1 MSEHRGERQRARS
14 AAHDRDERSREEP
27 TGRDER
33 SREEPTGRDERSR
46 EKPASAVPA
55 SVERARALAE
65 PAAFEQITDT
75 ALRKVL
81 RSYLVKGR
89 LPVLP
94 RGGVKRAMLLEYL
107 ATAFEPGVRYPETDV
122 NQTVAVWNADVAAL
136 RRYLV
141 DAGLMARENGLY
153 WRCGGWV

>member
-1 MSEHRGERQRARS
+1 M
-14 AAHDRDERSREEP
+14 
-27 TGRDER
+27 
-33 SREEPTGRDERSR
+33 
-46 EKPASAVPA
+46 SAVPL

-65 PAAFEQITDT
+65 PVSFDEIADP

-81 RSYLVKGR
+81 RAYLVNGR

-94 RGGVKRAMLLEYL
+94 RGAAKRELLLGYL
-107 ATAFEPGVRYPETDV
+107 ATAFEPGVRYRETEV
-122 NQTVAVWNADVAAL
+122 NQTVAIWNPDVAAL

-141 DAGLMARENGLY
+141 DAGLMTRENGLY

>member
-1 MSEHRGERQRARS
+1 MREEPGNS
-14 AAHDRDERSREEP
+14 DERSREEP
-27 TGRDER
+27 GNSDER
-33 SREEPTGRDERSR
+33 SPEEQAGQST
-46 EKPASAVPA
+46 VPA

-65 PAAFEQITDT
+65 PAAFEQIADP

-81 RSYLVKGR
+81 RAYLVRGR

-94 RGGVKRAMLLEYL
+94 RGTTKRAMLLEYL
-107 ATAFEPGVRYPETDV
+107 ATAFEPGVRYRETDV
-122 NQTVAVWNADVAAL
+122 NQTVAVWNSDVAAL

>member
-1 MSEHRGERQRARS
+1 MDSDERS
-14 AAHDRDERSREEP
+14 PDEPTGSDERSREEP
-27 TGRDER
+27 ADST
-33 SREEPTGRDERSR
+33 
-46 EKPASAVPA
+46 VPA

-65 PAAFEQITDT
+65 PAAFEQITDP

-81 RSYLVKGR
+81 RVYLVKGR

-94 RGGVKRAMLLEYL
+94 RGGTKRAMLLEYL
-107 ATAFEPGVRYPETDV
+107 ATAFEPGVRYRETEV
-122 NQTVAVWNADVAAL
+122 NQTVAVWNSDVAAL

>member
-1 MSEHRGERQRARS
+1 MPTHGSN
-14 AAHDRDERSREEP
+14 RDC
-27 TGRDER
+27 D
-33 SREEPTGRDERSR
+33 
-46 EKPASAVPA
+46 A

-65 PAAFEQITDT
+65 PSAFEQITDP

-81 RSYLVKGR
+81 RAYLVNGR

-94 RGGVKRAMLLEYL
+94 RGATKRAMLLEYL
-107 ATAFEPGVRYPETDV
+107 ATAFEPGVRYREVDV
-122 NQTVAVWNADVAAL
+122 NQTVAVWNSDVAAL